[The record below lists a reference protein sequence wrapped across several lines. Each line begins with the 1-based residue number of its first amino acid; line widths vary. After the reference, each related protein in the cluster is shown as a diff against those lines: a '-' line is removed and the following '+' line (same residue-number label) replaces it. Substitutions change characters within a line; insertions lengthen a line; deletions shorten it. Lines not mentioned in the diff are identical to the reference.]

1 MVNINAGNPWAHAA
15 RQRLNTNSLDDWLLK
30 SHINC
35 NLSIG
40 NVCLPDIR
48 GGYGLALASFAPGR
62 RSDMRECRNAK
73 TGART
78 IGAVSAAL
86 DARLRGARRWS
97 VVANVR
103 SLSLGAVGTLS
114 LSRPD
119 D

>member
-78 IGAVSAAL
+78 TGAESC
-86 DARLRGARRWS
+86 RSGSPPPRGTTM
-97 VVANVR
+97 
-103 SLSLGAVGTLS
+103 VGGGKRQKPIT
-114 LSRPD
+114 RCGWHA
-119 D
+119 